1 MVCSI
6 EGCGKPLR
14 AKGMCGTH
22 YERTR
27 CGRTLNPKPR
37 STGCSVEDCD
47 REHQAKGMCKYHH
60 LQEWQRQN
68 PERNIINRRRW
79 NSRHPYRFAA
89 RRLGVSES
97 VIEYLRATHLV
108 CEVCGSPSIRQNQ
121 QLHIDHDHATGA
133 IRGVLCG
140 GCNQALGFA
149 KDNPATLRSLA
160 EYLEARVNSDLREV
174 I

>member
-1 MVCSI
+1 
-6 EGCGKPLR
+6 
-14 AKGMCGTH
+14 MCGTH

-37 STGCSVEDCD
+37 STGCSI
-47 REHQAKGMCKYHH
+47 KGCNRRHYGKGLCQYHH
-60 LQEWQRQN
+60 LQDWNKQN
-68 PERNIINRRRW
+68 PERRREFDRKW
-79 NSRHPYRFAA
+79 RVAHPHVFAA
-89 RRLGVSES
+89 RRLGVSEAI
-97 VIEYLRATHLV
+97 VAHLRGTLQA
-108 CEVCGSPSIRQNQ
+108 CEVCGNPSGRKNQ
-121 QLHIDHDHATGA
+121 QLHIDHNHATGA